1 MTYKFQIDLNVLLFT
16 ASGGSPLDPES
27 VAEVFTR
34 RAARSGLPT
43 LQRPQ
48 AHAVVRS
55 RRPALAN
62 ASKSRHRPFPADDWM
77 LYDMD
82 SVAADGGSR
91 ARGFRFN
98 RAGRLYVSP
107 SEEGLGCMPRRA

>member
-1 MTYKFQIDLNVLLFT
+1 MTYKFQRDLNVLLFT
-16 ASGGSPLDPES
+16 ASDGSPVDPES

-34 RAARSGLPT
+34 RTARSGLPT

-62 ASKSRHRPFPADDWM
+62 ASNSRHRPFPADGWM

-82 SVAADGGSR
+82 SVAADGRSLAIVRAVVSR
-91 ARGFRFN
+91 GREARGRP
-98 RAGRLYVSP
+98 R
-107 SEEGLGCMPRRA
+107 GLPRRVLAG

>member
-1 MTYKFQIDLNVLLFT
+1 VTYKFQIDLNVLLFT